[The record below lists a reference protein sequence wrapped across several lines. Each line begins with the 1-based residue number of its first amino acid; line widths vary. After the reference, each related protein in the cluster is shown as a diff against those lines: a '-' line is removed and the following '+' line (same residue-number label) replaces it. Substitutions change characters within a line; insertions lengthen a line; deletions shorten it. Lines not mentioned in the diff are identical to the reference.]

1 MSITTKVRRTV
12 VLSVAVGLCVA
23 TAACSGDDGDDAAAT
38 GGKVS
43 ITVNGRP
50 PATQAFERKVFDA
63 DVAEFEASHPD
74 IDVQP
79 KEGFMDPKTFA
90 AKLAGGQLED
100 VYYVYFTDPAQIIA
114 RRQAAD
120 ITSYVDAAVPTAKDI
135 QPALKEIFTGQDGK
149 LYGLPTANYSM
160 GLLYN
165 RTLFTKAGLD
175 PDSPPKTWAEVREAA
190 KKISALGNGTVG
202 YADFS
207 KNNQGGWHLTSE
219 IYSAG
224 GDVVAKDGEKYK
236 AAFNTDGTKQLLQT
250 FKDMRWTDDSMGS
263 KQLLEIPDVQR
274 MMGAGKLGMYVAA
287 PDNVPTLV
295 KQFEG
300 KYENYGLAPMP
311 GGTATLI
318 GGEGYMLNPKAS
330 PAKIKAGLTWLQWK
344 FLDPSRYETTVKKF
358 VDEKLPVGLDT
369 PPTPN
374 IWTGASATTVEGLK
388 AKYANIPVKNYAAF
402 TEGSKTLQGKI
413 EPVNAQQVY
422 AILDTV
428 MQGVLTNK
436 DSDPAQLLD
445 TAQKKVDAVLATV
458 K

>member
-1 MSITTKVRRTV
+1 MSNLTNLRRTS
-12 VLSVAVGLCVA
+12 VLAVAVGLSLA
-23 TAACSGDDGDDAAAT
+23 TAACGDSTDDQAVST
-38 GGKVS
+38 GKVT

-50 PATQAFERKVFDA
+50 PATQAFERRVFDQ
-63 DVAEFEASHPD
+63 DVADFEKSHPNID
-74 IDVQP
+74 INA

-120 ITSYVDAAVPTAKDI
+120 ITDYVKDI
-135 QPALKEIFTGQDGK
+135 PVVDDLQPDLKKIFTDADGR

-165 RTLFTKAGLD
+165 RALFTKAGLD
-175 PDSPPKTWAEVREAA
+175 PNRPPATWDEVRADA
-190 KKISALGNGTVG
+190 RKIAALGDGTVG

-219 IYSAG
+219 IYSTG
-224 GDVVAKDGEKYK
+224 GDVVSKDGDKYVS
-236 AAFNTDGTKQLLQT
+236 AFNTDGTKQLLQT
-250 FKDMRWTDDSMGS
+250 FKDMRWTDNSMGS

-300 KYENYGLAPMP
+300 RYEDYGLAPMP

-318 GGEGYMLNPKAS
+318 GGEGYMINPKAS
-330 PAKIKAGLTWLQWK
+330 PEKIKAGLTWLQWK
-344 FLDPSRYETTVKKF
+344 FLDPDRMAGVVKKF
-358 VDEKLPVGLDT
+358 VADKLPVGLDT
-369 PPTPN
+369 PPTPA
-374 IWTGASATTVEGLK
+374 IYTGRSAATIEGLK
-388 AKYANIPVKNYAAF
+388 TRYANIPVQNFAPF
-402 TEGSKTLQGKI
+402 TAGSKRLQGKI
-413 EPVNAQQVY
+413 EPVDAQQVY
-422 AILDTV
+422 AILDGV
-428 MQGVLTNK
+428 MQGVLTNRNA
-436 DSDPAQLLD
+436 DPAQLLD
-445 TAQKKVDAVLATV
+445 DAQKRVDAALATV
-458 K
+458 Q